1 MMTRFLAVLLTLSTA
16 SAFELRP
23 GQPFPEIPLP
33 TVRAG
38 KAEPEALMS
47 LQDFR
52 GQKLM
57 LHVFASW

>member
-1 MMTRFLAVLLTLSTA
+1 MMIRLLTALLTLSTA

-23 GQPFPEIPLP
+23 GQPFPEILLP

-38 KAEPEALMS
+38 KAEAGALMS